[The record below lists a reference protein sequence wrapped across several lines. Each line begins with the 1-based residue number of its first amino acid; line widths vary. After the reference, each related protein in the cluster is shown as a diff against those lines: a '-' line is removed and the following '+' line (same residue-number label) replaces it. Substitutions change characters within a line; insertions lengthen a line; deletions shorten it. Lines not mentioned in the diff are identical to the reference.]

1 MQEAAGT
8 QHRPGWVALVFVA
21 LAAIALWPVKLPL
34 VLGAWFASVARPV
47 MRWLSN
53 LLGGR
58 TSAAALLTVLLLLAI
73 VSYFTCSSPADTF
86 TAYFIP
92 LSASLRRRRESSS
105 DIFSARSRLA
115 TM

>member
-34 VLGAWFASVARPV
+34 VLGAWFATVTRPV

-73 VSYFTCSSPADTF
+73 VVPATVLGVKVAQGGVD
-86 TAYFIP
+86 
-92 LSASLRRRRESSS
+92 L
-105 DIFSARSRLA
+105 ARSVLQSGTVRGALDQPVPP
-115 TM
+115 